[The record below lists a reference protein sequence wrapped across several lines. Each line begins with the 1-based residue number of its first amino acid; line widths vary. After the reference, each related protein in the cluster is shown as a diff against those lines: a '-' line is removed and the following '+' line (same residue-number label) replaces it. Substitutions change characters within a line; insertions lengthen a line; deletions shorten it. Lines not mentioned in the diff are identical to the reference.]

1 MHKGYMFSKYALDK
15 DLKDVGGLWSRVDF
29 RDYIITPKKVWL
41 ANKWFQAG
49 CFLQRPAKGM
59 RRRRKCIKSA
69 DGGKVWVTIYEPV
82 NISKNA
88 PCMVYYHGGAFV
100 LRDRPSTHR
109 LAQVYAESIRCKV
122 VIVHYRLG
130 EPYPIPVKD
139 WYRALVWVAHNA
151 EKLGID
157 KDRIAVV
164 GDSAGGALAAAVTLL
179 ARDKNGPS
187 ICFQMLINPV
197 TDRSMSYW
205 SMRQFVDSPGWNANL
220 NRQMWDLYLRSGVF
234 GKPQYAAPMCAPSLE
249 NLPPAYVETQEIDC
263 LRDEGNAYADRL
275 AEAGVPVE
283 LNEIRGTF
291 NGYDVLFDKNQL
303 VHLSVTRR
311 CLVLKR
317 AFAKMPLTPRS

>member
-1 MHKGYMFSKYALDK
+1 MFSKYALDK

-29 RDYIITPKKVWL
+29 RDYIITPKKIWL

-59 RRRRKCIKSA
+59 RRKRKCIKSA

-139 WYRALVWVAHNA
+139 CYRALVWVAHNA

-234 GKPQYAAPMCAPSLE
+234 GKPQYPWRTFLPLMWKHRRLIVSEMKEMPMQIASPRRESLWSLMKSGE
-249 NLPPAYVETQEIDC
+249 
-263 LRDEGNAYADRL
+263 
-275 AEAGVPVE
+275 
-283 LNEIRGTF
+283 
-291 NGYDVLFDKNQL
+291 
-303 VHLSVTRR
+303 
-311 CLVLKR
+311 
-317 AFAKMPLTPRS
+317 PLTAMMYYLIKTSWCICRLPDAVLYLKGHLLRCR

>member
-139 WYRALVWVAHNA
+139 CYRALVWVAHNA

-249 NLPPAYVETQEIDC
+249 TFLP
-263 LRDEGNAYADRL
+263 LMWKHRRL
-275 AEAGVPVE
+275 IVSEMKEMPMQIASP
-283 LNEIRGTF
+283 
-291 NGYDVLFDKNQL
+291 
-303 VHLSVTRR
+303 RR
-311 CLVLKR
+311 ESLWSLMKSGE
-317 AFAKMPLTPRS
+317 PLTAMMYYLIKTSWCICRLPDAVLYLKGHLLRCR

>member
-29 RDYIITPKKVWL
+29 RDYIITPKKIWL

-59 RRRRKCIKSA
+59 RRKRKCIKSA

-139 WYRALVWVAHNA
+139 CYRALVWVAHNA

-220 NRQMWDLYLRSGVF
+220 NRQMWDLYLRS
-234 GKPQYAAPMCAPSLE
+234 
-249 NLPPAYVETQEIDC
+249 
-263 LRDEGNAYADRL
+263 
-275 AEAGVPVE
+275 
-283 LNEIRGTF
+283 
-291 NGYDVLFDKNQL
+291 
-303 VHLSVTRR
+303 
-311 CLVLKR
+311 
-317 AFAKMPLTPRS
+317 AFSASRSMPLPCALRPWRTFLPLMWKHRRLIVSEMKEMPMQIASPRRESLWSLMKSGEPLTAMMYYLIKTSWCICRLPDAVLYLKGHLLRCR

>member
-139 WYRALVWVAHNA
+139 CYRALVWVAHNA

-187 ICFQMLINPV
+187 ICFQMLINPG
-197 TDRSMSYW
+197 Y
-205 SMRQFVDSPGWNANL
+205 G
-220 NRQMWDLYLRSGVF
+220 
-234 GKPQYAAPMCAPSLE
+234 
-249 NLPPAYVETQEIDC
+249 QEH
-263 LRDEGNAYADRL
+263 
-275 AEAGVPVE
+275 E
-283 LNEIRGTF
+283 L
-291 NGYDVLFDKNQL
+291 L
-303 VHLSVTRR
+303 VHASVCGFARLE
-311 CLVLKR
+311 CQFEQADVGSVP
-317 AFAKMPLTPRS
+317 AFGRFRQAAVCRSHVRSVPGEPSSRLCGNTGD